1 MASAAKK
8 IKKLRIDHDMT
19 IYTALETKAQF
30 MEMLKKDFEVEMDLS
45 RVAEMDTAG
54 LQLLILAK
62 REFQSS
68 GGNLY
73 LINHSQAV
81 YEVLDMCNMI
91 QFFGDSIVLPSK
103 QAESRRKN
111 TGKL

>member
-1 MASAAKK
+1 MASAEKK
-8 IKKLRIDHDMT
+8 IRKVRIEHDMT
-19 IYTALETKAQF
+19 IYTALETKAKLTDI
-30 MEMLKKDFEVEMDLS
+30 MKKDFEIELDLS
-45 RVAEMDTAG
+45 RVSEMDTAG
-54 LQLLILAK
+54 LQLLIMAK

-91 QFFGDSIVLPSK
+91 PFFGDSIVLPSK
-103 QAESRRKN
+103 QADNRRK
-111 TGKL
+111 

>member
-8 IKKLRIDHDMT
+8 IRKLSVDQDMT
-19 IYTALETKAQF
+19 IYTAMEIKAKF
-30 MEMLKKDFEVEMDLS
+30 MDMLKKDFEVELDLS
-45 RVAEMDTAG
+45 RVAEIDTAG
-54 LQLLILAK
+54 LQLLIMAK

-73 LINHSQAV
+73 LVNHSQAV

-91 QFFGDSIVLPSK
+91 QFFGDSIVLPSR
-103 QAESRRKN
+103 QAASRSK
-111 TGKL
+111 